1 MKSSQ
6 SASQFASQSEF
17 LSLRGRRIHVR
28 CWQGDADAPLLFML
42 HGWGDIA
49 ATWQFVVDHL
59 ARGWRVLAPDW
70 RGFGLSQWNND
81 SYWFPDYVADLDALL
96 AHYSP
101 DAPVRL
107 VAHSMGGNVA
117 CLYAGLR
124 PERVAALMN
133 LEGVGMI
140 DHPLAEATERYARWL
155 KQTQDARGF
164 RVYPDHAALA
174 ARLQNDNPRLS
185 GAQAMFLASHLGME
199 KVGDDGQREICL
211 AIDPCHRWVNPVP
224 YRLQDAMAIW
234 RQVMAP
240 VLWVTAADSH
250 VFKRFFERHADDYR
264 QRVACFRD
272 IREVMLDDAG
282 HNMQHDQ
289 PQKVAQLIDEFFAH
303 GMRGAVAR

>member
-1 MKSSQ
+1 MKP
-6 SASQFASQSEF
+6 SQSEF

-28 CWQGDADAPLLFML
+28 CWQDDPAAPLLVML
-42 HGWGDIA
+42 HGWGDIS
-49 ATWQFVVDHL
+49 ATWQFVVGHL
-59 ARGWRVLAPDW
+59 TQRWRVLAPDW

-96 AHYSP
+96 EHYSP
-101 DAPVRL
+101 AAPVRL

-124 PERVAALMN
+124 PERVAALVN

-140 DHPLAEATERYARWL
+140 DHSLAEAAGRYARWL
-155 KQTQDARGF
+155 KQTHDARGF

-185 GAQAMFLASHLGME
+185 GAQAAFLASHLGVE
-199 KVGDDGQREICL
+199 AVADDGQREIRL
-211 AIDPCHRWVNPVP
+211 AIDPCHRWVNPIP

-234 RQVMAP
+234 RQATAP

-250 VFKRFFERHADDYR
+250 VFKKFFALDSADYR

-272 IREVMLDDAG
+272 IREVPLADCA

-289 PQKVAQLIDEFFAH
+289 PQEVAQLIDGFFTY
-303 GMRGAVAR
+303 

>member
-1 MKSSQ
+1 MKP
-6 SASQFASQSEF
+6 SQSEF

-28 CWQGDADAPLLFML
+28 RWQDDPAAPLLVLL
-42 HGWGDIA
+42 HGWGDIS

-59 ARGWRVLAPDW
+59 AQGWRVLAPDW

-96 AHYSP
+96 EHYSP
-101 DAPVRL
+101 AAPVRL

-124 PERVAALMN
+124 PERVAGLVN

-140 DHPLAEATERYARWL
+140 DHPVTEATERYARWL
-155 KQTQDARGF
+155 KQTHDARGF

-185 GAQAMFLASHLGME
+185 GAQAAFLASHLGVE
-199 KVGDDGQREICL
+199 AVADDERREIRL
-211 AIDPCHRWVNPVP
+211 AIDPCHRWVNPIP
-224 YRLQDAMAIW
+224 YRLQDVMAIW
-234 RQVMAP
+234 RQATAP

-250 VFKRFFERHADDYR
+250 VFKKFFALDSEDYR

-272 IREVMLDDAG
+272 IREVTLADCA

-289 PQKVAQLIDEFFAH
+289 PQRVAQLTDEFFA
-303 GMRGAVAR
+303 RDVIPR

>member
-1 MKSSQ
+1 MKP
-6 SASQFASQSEF
+6 SQSEF

-28 CWQGDADAPLLFML
+28 CWQDDPTAPLLVML
-42 HGWGDIA
+42 HGWGDIS

-59 ARGWRVLAPDW
+59 AQGWRVLAPDW

-96 AHYSP
+96 EHYSP
-101 DAPVRL
+101 AAPVRL

-124 PERVAALMN
+124 PERVAALVN

-140 DHPLAEATERYARWL
+140 DHSLAEAAGRYARWL
-155 KQTQDARGF
+155 KQTHDARGF

-185 GAQAMFLASHLGME
+185 GAQAAFLADHLGVE
-199 KVGDDGQREICL
+199 AVADDGQREIRL
-211 AIDPCHRWVNPVP
+211 AIDPCHRWVNPIP

-234 RQVMAP
+234 RQATAP

-250 VFKRFFERHADDYR
+250 VFKKFFALDSADYR

-272 IREVMLDDAG
+272 IREVTLADCA

-289 PQKVAQLIDEFFAH
+289 PQEVAQLIDGFFTY
-303 GMRGAVAR
+303 

>member
-1 MKSSQ
+1 MKPCE
-6 SASQFASQSEF
+6 SEF
-17 LSLRGRRIHVR
+17 LTLRGQRMHVR
-28 CWQGDADAPLLFML
+28 CWQNNPALPPLVML
-42 HGWGDIA
+42 HGWGDVS
-49 ATWQFVVDHL
+49 ATWQFVVDELSPH
-59 ARGWRVLAPDW
+59 WRVIAPDW
-70 RGFGLSQWNND
+70 RGFGLSAWNNG

-96 AHYSP
+96 NHYSP
-101 DAPVRL
+101 TRPVNL

-124 PERVAALMN
+124 PERVAGLVN

-140 DHPLAEATERYARWL
+140 DHPLAEAAGRYARWL
-155 KQTQDARGF
+155 KQTRDARGF

-185 GAQAMFLASHLGME
+185 AAQAAFLASHLGVE
-199 KVGDDGQREICL
+199 AVADDGRREIRL
-211 AIDPCHRWVNPVP
+211 AIDPCHRWVNPIP

-234 RQVMAP
+234 RQATAP

-250 VFKRFFERHADDYR
+250 VFKKFFALDSEDYR

-272 IREVMLDDAG
+272 IREVTLADCA

-289 PQKVAQLIDEFFAH
+289 PQKVAQLADEFFT
-303 GMRGAVAR
+303 RDVISR